1 MSELKQNIITA
12 IIGFI
17 AAGIIIS
24 LCNLFG
30 IAITM

>member
-1 MSELKQNIITA
+1 MSELKQNFIVA

-17 AAGIIIS
+17 AAAVIIS